1 MYIYR
6 YSNVY
11 LQVRNYVWCID
22 VLSMFKEGFWL
33 CLYKVI
39 VVVDL
44 CCNIL
49 VILNLIVNVV
59 GMVCKIRKRNYQKNY
74 IYFES
79 DMRCNFN
86 FLQ

>member
-1 MYIYR
+1 
-6 YSNVY
+6 
-11 LQVRNYVWCID
+11 
-22 VLSMFKEGFWL
+22 MFKEGFWL

-59 GMVCKIRKRNYQKNY
+59 GMVCKIRKKKY
-74 IYFES
+74 
-79 DMRCNFN
+79 
-86 FLQ
+86 